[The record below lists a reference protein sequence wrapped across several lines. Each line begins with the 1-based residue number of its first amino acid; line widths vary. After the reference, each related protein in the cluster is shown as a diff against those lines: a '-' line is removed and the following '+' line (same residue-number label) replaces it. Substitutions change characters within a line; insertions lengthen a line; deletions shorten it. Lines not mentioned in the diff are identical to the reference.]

1 MYKIIIILVLLVILF
16 YMLRRTFQDWGKTDE
31 EKALPGKDVMVQ
43 DPVCKVYITAGSA
56 VTERVG
62 GQTYFF
68 CSKDCAKTFQKENS
82 G

>member
-16 YMLRRTFQDWGKTDE
+16 YMFRRAIQDWGKTDE

-56 VTERVG
+56 VKERVG

-68 CSKDCAKTFQKENS
+68 CSKNCAEKFENEYS

>member
-1 MYKIIIILVLLVILF
+1 MYKIIIILLLLIILF
-16 YMLRRTFQDWGKTDE
+16 YMLKRAFQDWGKTDE

-56 VTERVG
+56 VKEKVG
-62 GQTYFF
+62 GHTYFF
-68 CSKDCAKTFQKENS
+68 CSKDCAKKFEKEYS

>member
-16 YMLRRTFQDWGKTDE
+16 YMFRRAIQDWGKTDE

-43 DPVCKVYITAGSA
+43 DPVCKVYISAGSA

-68 CSKDCAKTFQKENS
+68 CSKDCANKFQKKNS
-82 G
+82 E

>member
-16 YMLRRTFQDWGKTDE
+16 YMFRRAIQDWGKTDE

-43 DPVCKVYITAGSA
+43 DPVCKVYITAGTA
-56 VTERVG
+56 VKERVG

-68 CSKDCAKTFQKENS
+68 CSKNCANKFQNENP